1 LLAAAGGVTAVE
13 SGAGGVRVQLA
24 LDHGLDLPALV
35 SQWSTQA
42 SATATRIV
50 VTTEPVR
57 RGIAW
62 RDVLLGVLRELGRLQ
77 RVRARVAV

>member
-1 LLAAAGGVTAVE
+1 M
-13 SGAGGVRVQLA
+13 
-24 LDHGLDLPALV
+24 
-35 SQWSTQA
+35 QA

-57 RGIAW
+57 RGVDW
-62 RDVLLGVLRELGRLQ
+62 HEVLLGVLRELGRLH